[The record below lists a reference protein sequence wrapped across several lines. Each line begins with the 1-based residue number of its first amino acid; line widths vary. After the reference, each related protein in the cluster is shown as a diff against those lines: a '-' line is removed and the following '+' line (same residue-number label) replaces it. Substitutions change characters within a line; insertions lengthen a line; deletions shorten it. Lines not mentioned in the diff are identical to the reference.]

1 MKKKW
6 MLPIF
11 CLLLFCLFSSAAY
24 AETDEGS
31 ENTETLTL
39 TEENRYDS
47 VYYQEP
53 EELYPAVSD
62 GKVRSSE
69 LSLEDY
75 VVNALENFETQIDVT
90 AYKIPTGEAATKYFQ
105 ILNNHPSLFYVV
117 SAARWSYNPSTNMVA
132 SYKIQYTDTEENVKA
147 QKADFEREVEKA
159 LNWVDS
165 SMTSEEKALAVHDYL
180 VLECEYDKERLDNE
194 TLPDVSHSA
203 YGALV
208 NKIAVCDGYAK
219 AYSSILEELGISST
233 VVSSGSMNHAWNQ
246 VSINGEWYH
255 VDATWDDPT
264 WDCVGRVGHDY
275 FLLSDAAISDDNHEH
290 VGWDGGFKANSNTY
304 DNEFWSGVTS
314 AFCYQNGSWY
324 YSLRS
329 EGSLKTDLV
338 KRAGSLLNAS
348 GEILYTEQESWN
360 NYLGAYMFLDVE
372 PIKNEIYFNT
382 RTGIYKLDET
392 GKPTVIYEPE
402 IPAGQLIF
410 GFTVRGAQLCYA
422 LQQTPNLESKQMVS
436 SYTIEELQL
445 PQITGVTAE
454 DVAADYDGTAKQIIV
469 KGIQEG
475 DRVTYKHEDGMYR
488 VEQPEL
494 KNAGAYQIR
503 YKVERE
509 GYEAYIGTVSI
520 VIQKATPKYTVPS
533 GLQGSSGSLLSQ
545 VKLPEGFA
553 WESESAAMKLREEG
567 EITGYVSYTPDSQN
581 YETVS
586 HIPVKVTVVCPG
598 HQYIEKVTI
607 AATTTQKGS
616 ATCTCE
622 LCGNTYTKEL
632 DLLKPNAVQ
641 KPEKVSGLK
650 VSKAATNSL
659 QFSWTKVTGAK
670 YRLVLYKGSK
680 AVSTVY
686 TGNSSYTCKKLQAAT
701 LYTAKVTSYVESN
714 GTKVYAASAA
724 SVKAATTPAKAKLVS
739 VKKKGSTK
747 MKITWKKVT
756 GADGYEIS
764 MRTGKGR
771 YKSIKTITK
780 GKTVTFTKSGLKKG
794 KSYSFR
800 VRAYKKVGSKKTYG
814 SYSNVK
820 TIKLK

>member
-39 TEENRYDS
+39 TEENRYDP

-62 GKVRSSE
+62 GKARSSE

-90 AYKIPTGEAATKYFQ
+90 AYKIPREEATEIYFQ

-117 SAARWSYNPSTNMVA
+117 SAAGWSWNSSTNMVI
-132 SYKIQYTDTEENVKA
+132 SYSVLYTDTEENIKA
-147 QKADFEREVEKA
+147 QKADFDRAVKKA

-180 VLECEYDKERLDNE
+180 VLECEYDKERLDNG
-194 TLPDVSHSA
+194 TLPDISHSA

-233 VVSSGSMNHAWNQ
+233 VISSGSMNHAWNQ

-275 FLLSDAAISDDNHEH
+275 FLLSDDAISDDNHEH
-290 VGWDGGFKANSNTY
+290 VGWGGGFTANSDMY

-392 GKPTVIYEPE
+392 GKPTVVYEPK

-436 SYTIEELQL
+436 SYTIEELQ
-445 PQITGVTAE
+445 P
-454 DVAADYDGTAKQIIV
+454 
-469 KGIQEG
+469 
-475 DRVTYKHEDGMYR
+475 
-488 VEQPEL
+488 P
-494 KNAGAYQIR
+494 
-503 YKVERE
+503 
-509 GYEAYIGTVSI
+509 
-520 VIQKATPKYTVPS
+520 YTVPS

-820 TIKLK
+820 TIKLR

>member
-39 TEENRYDS
+39 TEENRYDP

-62 GKVRSSE
+62 GKARSSE

-90 AYKIPTGEAATKYFQ
+90 AYKIPREEATEIYFQ

-117 SAARWSYNPSTNMVA
+117 SAAGWSWNSSTNMVI
-132 SYKIQYTDTEENVKA
+132 SYSVLYTDTEENIKA
-147 QKADFEREVEKA
+147 QKADFDRAVKKA

-180 VLECEYDKERLDNE
+180 VLECEYDKERLDNG
-194 TLPDVSHSA
+194 TLPDISHSA

-233 VVSSGSMNHAWNQ
+233 VISSGSMNHAWNQ

-290 VGWDGGFKANSNTY
+290 VGWDGGFTADSDTY
-304 DNEFWSGVTS
+304 DNEFWSGITS

-422 LQQTPNLESKQMVS
+422 LQQTPNLGSKQMVS
-436 SYTIEELQL
+436 SYTVEELQ
-445 PQITGVTAE
+445 P
-454 DVAADYDGTAKQIIV
+454 
-469 KGIQEG
+469 
-475 DRVTYKHEDGMYR
+475 
-488 VEQPEL
+488 P
-494 KNAGAYQIR
+494 
-503 YKVERE
+503 
-509 GYEAYIGTVSI
+509 
-520 VIQKATPKYTVPS
+520 YTVPS

-598 HQYIEKVTI
+598 HQYIEKVTV

-659 QFSWTKVTGAK
+659 QFSWTKVTAAK

-686 TGNSSYTCKKLQAAT
+686 TGNSSYTCKKLQATT

-820 TIKLK
+820 TIKLR

>member
-24 AETDEGS
+24 AKTDEGS

-39 TEENRYDS
+39 TEESRYDS

-329 EGSLKTDLV
+329 EGSLKTDLM

-392 GKPTVIYEPE
+392 GKPTVVYEPK

-436 SYTIEELQL
+436 SYTVEELQ
-445 PQITGVTAE
+445 P
-454 DVAADYDGTAKQIIV
+454 
-469 KGIQEG
+469 
-475 DRVTYKHEDGMYR
+475 
-488 VEQPEL
+488 P
-494 KNAGAYQIR
+494 
-503 YKVERE
+503 
-509 GYEAYIGTVSI
+509 
-520 VIQKATPKYTVPS
+520 YTVPS

-659 QFSWTKVTGAK
+659 QFSWTKVTAAK

-800 VRAYKKVGSKKTYG
+800 IRAYKKVGSKKTYG

-820 TIKLK
+820 TIKLR

>member
-39 TEENRYDS
+39 TEENRYDP

-90 AYKIPTGEAATKYFQ
+90 AYKIPTEEAATKYFQ

-117 SAARWSYNPSTNMVA
+117 SAARWSYNPSTNMVI
-132 SYKIQYTDTEENVKA
+132 SYSVQYTDTEENIKA
-147 QKADFEREVEKA
+147 QKADFDRALKKA

-194 TLPDVSHSA
+194 TLPDISHSA

-392 GKPTVIYEPE
+392 GKPTVVYEPK

-436 SYTIEELQL
+436 SYTVEELQ
-445 PQITGVTAE
+445 P
-454 DVAADYDGTAKQIIV
+454 
-469 KGIQEG
+469 
-475 DRVTYKHEDGMYR
+475 
-488 VEQPEL
+488 P
-494 KNAGAYQIR
+494 
-503 YKVERE
+503 
-509 GYEAYIGTVSI
+509 
-520 VIQKATPKYTVPS
+520 YTVPS

-598 HQYIEKVTI
+598 HQYIEKVTV

-800 VRAYKKVGSKKTYG
+800 IRAYKKVGSKKTYG

>member
-436 SYTIEELQL
+436 SYTIEELQ
-445 PQITGVTAE
+445 P
-454 DVAADYDGTAKQIIV
+454 
-469 KGIQEG
+469 
-475 DRVTYKHEDGMYR
+475 
-488 VEQPEL
+488 P
-494 KNAGAYQIR
+494 
-503 YKVERE
+503 
-509 GYEAYIGTVSI
+509 
-520 VIQKATPKYTVPS
+520 YTVPS

-622 LCGNTYTKEL
+622 LCGDTYTKEL

-659 QFSWTKVTGAK
+659 QFSWTKVTAAK